1 MPVCHD
7 CQTNVEEAKGR
18 WVILGVEEDGFEWIF
33 MCIQCVRDWRKRGL
47 EREGYSIR
55 NVKETLDKEYPL

>member
-18 WVILGVEEDGFEWIF
+18 WVILGVKEDGFEWIF
-33 MCIQCVRDWRKRGL
+33 MCIQFVRDWRKRGL